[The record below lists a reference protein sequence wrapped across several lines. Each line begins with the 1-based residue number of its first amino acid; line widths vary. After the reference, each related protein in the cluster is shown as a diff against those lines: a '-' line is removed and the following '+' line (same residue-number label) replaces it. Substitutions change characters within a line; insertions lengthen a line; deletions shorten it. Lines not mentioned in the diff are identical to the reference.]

1 MKKQFDTPQLILRGF
16 EDLDLHAFYSM
27 LDDNKKDGEVLD
39 FNEVYKD
46 FKNKEKS
53 SNYYAIVLKKSMKV
67 IGGLFVK
74 KVNSTDYEIGYLINN
89 SYKNIGYATEA
100 LRGAVEELK
109 PDGAKNI
116 VALESS
122 KSVKPFKLLE
132 NEGFLSFNDLYKV
145 MCFFKD

>member
-132 NEGFLSFNDLYKV
+132 NEGFLSFNDVYKV

>member
-46 FKNKEKS
+46 FKAKEKS

>member
-74 KVNSTDYEIGYLINN
+74 KVNLTDYEIGYLINN

>member
-27 LDDNKKDGEVLD
+27 LDDNKKDGEVLV